1 MDSPMDAHSWLIA
14 RPIAHRGLHDRARG
28 VIENTPSAVAAAVA
42 ANFSIEVDLQISA
55 DGEAMVYH
63 DDALGRLTDGA
74 GALRSLDAATL
85 RRVPFKDTS
94 DRMMTL
100 GELGDLVGGRVAMV
114 LELKSHFDDSSG
126 LVERA
131 ATVLRAYRGPA
142 ALMSFDPAMVLAA
155 RRFAPEL
162 ARGIVAQDR
171 YDDAEWASVSRG
183 GRRRIRHLRHAFAS
197 RPHFVAYC
205 VDDLPSLAPWV
216 ARNLFGRPLI
226 TWTVRTPAQR
236 ARAARWADQIIFEGF
251 TPVP

>member
-1 MDSPMDAHSWLIA
+1 MGALSWLIA
-14 RPIAHRGLHDRARG
+14 RPIAHRGLHDRVRG
-28 VIENTPSAVAAAVA
+28 IIENTSSAVAAATA

-74 GALRSLDAATL
+74 GALRSLEAAAL
-85 RRVPFKDTS
+85 KRVPFKETA
-94 DRMMTL
+94 DRMMTRGGL
-100 GELGDLVGGRVAMV
+100 CDRVAGRVAMV
-114 LELKSHFDDSSG
+114 LELKSHFDDSHD

-131 ATVLRAYRGPA
+131 AKVLRAYRGPA

-171 YDDAEWASVSRG
+171 YDDTEWASVSRS
-183 GRRRIRHLRHAFAS
+183 GRRRMRQLRHAFAS
-197 RPHFVAYC
+197 RPHFVAYS
-205 VDDLPSLAPWV
+205 VADLPSPAPWI
-216 ARNLFGRPLI
+216 ARNLFARPLI
-226 TWTVRTPAQR
+226 TWTVRTPEPR

-251 TPVP
+251 APET